1 MSVVALPQTF
11 NHRAKEGIPEAL
23 IGAPPLPTLTT
34 REELGNKE
42 KRRGRRV
49 CLLLVLVE
57 GGFYQALS
65 GMIFFVAWYWAMS
78 IACSINLCLHGR
90 TGVKICGLV
99 PLRVLKCKIATIR
112 VIPISF
118 RTLRKEKC
126 GRHYLYKN
134 NWFSCTSQMGSRWYR
149 G

>member
-1 MSVVALPQTF
+1 MHPPSLLLPPERSWGT
-11 NHRAKEGIPEAL
+11 RRREG
-23 IGAPPLPTLTT
+23 
-34 REELGNKE
+34 
-42 KRRGRRV
+42 GRRV
-49 CLLLVLVE
+49 CLLLGLVE

-65 GMIFFVAWYWAMS
+65 GMIFFVAWYWAMG
-78 IACSINLCLHGR
+78 IVCGINLCLPGR

-134 NWFSCTSQMGSRWYR
+134 NWFSCTSQMGTRWYR